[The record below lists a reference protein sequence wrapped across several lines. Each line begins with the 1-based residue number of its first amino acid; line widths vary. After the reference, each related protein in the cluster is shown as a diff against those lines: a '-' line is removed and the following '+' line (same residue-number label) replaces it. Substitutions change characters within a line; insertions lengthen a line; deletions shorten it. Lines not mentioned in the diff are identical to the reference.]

1 MPIGFCII
9 FVERKKIF
17 FFFFSNKPMPSVNLK
32 LYRFYWMCSKQEMC
46 PQKVYEKPESWDIIF
61 FQHLKST
68 LEDQETMGK

>member
-1 MPIGFCII
+1 
-9 FVERKKIF
+9 
-17 FFFFSNKPMPSVNLK
+17 MPSVNLK